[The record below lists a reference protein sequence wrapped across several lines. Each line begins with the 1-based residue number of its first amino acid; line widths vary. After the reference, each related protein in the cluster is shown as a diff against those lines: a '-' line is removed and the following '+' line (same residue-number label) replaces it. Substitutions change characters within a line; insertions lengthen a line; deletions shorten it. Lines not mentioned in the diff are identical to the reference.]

1 MLTQIFSYDFMV
13 RALIAGI
20 FVSLSSALLGVCLV
34 LKRYSM
40 IGDGLSHV
48 SFGAYALAFALGVAP
63 IKLAVPIVIVSA
75 FLLLRLR
82 ENSKVK
88 ADSAI
93 ALISTGSLAVGVMA
107 TSLSGGMN
115 IDIMGYMFGSILTVG
130 KTEMITSA
138 LLSGIIVMLFV
149 GCYNKIFSVTF
160 DESFAAATGINTG
173 FYNKLIAILTALV
186 IVIGKEIM
194 GTMLISALLVFPPL
208 TSMRI
213 FSDFRKVVISSAAVS
228 VGCFIIGLLLSF
240 YFSLPAGA
248 SIVSANIAMF
258 LIFSAIEKIL
268 KKFYYNN

>member
-13 RALIAGI
+13 RALIAGL

-63 IKLAVPIVIVSA
+63 VKIAVPIVIVSA
-75 FLLLRLR
+75 FLLLKIR
-82 ENSKVK
+82 ENSRIK
-88 ADSAI
+88 ADAAI

-130 KTEMITSA
+130 RTEVITSA
-138 LLSGIIVMLFV
+138 VLSGIIIFLFV
-149 GCYNKIFSVTF
+149 VCYNKIFSVTF

-173 FYNKLIAILTALV
+173 LYNKLIAILTAFV

-194 GTMLISALLVFPPL
+194 GTMLISALLIFPPL

-213 FSDFRKVVISSAAVS
+213 FSGFRKVVISSAVIS
-228 VGCFIIGLLLSF
+228 VVCFVAGLMLSF
-240 YFSLPAGA
+240 FFSLPAGA
-248 SIVSANIAMF
+248 SIVSANMVMF
-258 LIFSAIEKIL
+258 AVFSVAEKISG
-268 KKFYYNN
+268 KK